1 MRCSSG
7 AYGKTRACHCITMKG
22 RENLFD
28 IFGILVFQESF
39 SLFQIKIIECMT
51 VFVSHL
57 TFIAW
62 SISEIKAY
70 HCFALVAIP
79 KVMRV
84 IGLVREFM
92 HIWRNMVLFLLS
104 KMKLMIQTGQNR
116 SASWKFWYGVVI
128 LIFPNIFLKKHMT
141 KTAIRYGNA
150 LVSFLIMI
158 GKQKEP
164 LPRRRKRRK
173 MHTITCLSL
182 RCSQVCVKVSC

>member
-1 MRCSSG
+1 
-7 AYGKTRACHCITMKG
+7 MKG

-62 SISEIKAY
+62 SISEIKDY
-70 HCFALVAIP
+70 HCFVLVAIP

-92 HIWRNMVLFLLS
+92 HI
-104 KMKLMIQTGQNR
+104 
-116 SASWKFWYGVVI
+116 
-128 LIFPNIFLKKHMT
+128 
-141 KTAIRYGNA
+141 
-150 LVSFLIMI
+150 
-158 GKQKEP
+158 
-164 LPRRRKRRK
+164 
-173 MHTITCLSL
+173 
-182 RCSQVCVKVSC
+182 